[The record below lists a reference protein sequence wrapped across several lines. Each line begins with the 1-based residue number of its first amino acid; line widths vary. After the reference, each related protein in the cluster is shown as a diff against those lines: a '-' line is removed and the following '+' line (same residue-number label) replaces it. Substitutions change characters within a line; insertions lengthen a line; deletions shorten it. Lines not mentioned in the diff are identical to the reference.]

1 MIEADNAALIST
13 ETLVRWDRREDR
25 VTAVRRR
32 RLGALVLGEGNLS
45 EPPPE
50 QLAAA
55 LAEGIR
61 SKGIAN
67 LGWDSASRN
76 LQARLLFLRRA
87 CPGDEWPDVSDAA
100 LEGQLDE
107 WLWTWLTGLTRWE
120 QIRKLDLGA
129 PLLALAGHRQRL
141 LDDLAPTHWR
151 LPGGRRAP
159 IRYDQGEQPV
169 LAARLQDLFG
179 VTETPRLAG
188 GRVAVVVHLLS
199 PANRPL
205 AVTSDLA
212 SFWRSGYPLV
222 RKEYRGRYPK
232 HAWPETP

>member
-1 MIEADNAALIST
+1 
-13 ETLVRWDRREDR
+13 
-25 VTAVRRR
+25 
-32 RLGALVLGEGNLS
+32 
-45 EPPPE
+45 
-50 QLAAA
+50 
-55 LAEGIR
+55 
-61 SKGIAN
+61 
-67 LGWDSASRN
+67 
-76 LQARLLFLRRA
+76 
-87 CPGDEWPDVSDAA
+87 
-100 LEGQLDE
+100 
-107 WLWTWLTGLTRWE
+107 
-120 QIRKLDLGA
+120 
-129 PLLALAGHRQRL
+129 
-141 LDDLAPTHWR
+141 
-151 LPGGRRAP
+151 
-159 IRYDQGEQPV
+159 V